1 MFGKTNVK
9 AQNEQINNKTSEFRF
24 LPVYRPPLNPHSC
37 PPLAVR
43 ALTLIRFACTVA
55 DPSNPEQQSASDR
68 TMEDASGRDA
78 AFFVFRAGEE
88 VPDGAT
94 QLLIDGS
101 VSNLRCGE
109 LPAFA
114 FRGRSGLMEIAIE
127 AGVKAIGE
135 AAFCGCR
142 SLMALK
148 LGDGVATIGSYA
160 FGNCVSLGDV
170 TLPAS
175 VTEIRGEAFYGCKSL
190 TMFRLRRGVLM
201 IGERAFNG
209 CHSLDQLAVPAKALL
224 VINDWGPPSFQLADR
239 LNPTSRQLQVIII
252 SDCLGFMSETEMAG
266 FKRTIISILGERFHL
281 EGCEGWKEKHEQLRA
296 LLVLH
301 ELRYRK
307 EASTLLELALWK
319 VKIEEDGDSNRNNK
333 EGCRLG
339 CKATA
344 IIPMLFPF
352 LCLKARDTR
361 QDFRLKCKANVIVP
375 IVLSFL

>member
-1 MFGKTNVK
+1 M
-9 AQNEQINNKTSEFRF
+9 
-24 LPVYRPPLNPHSC
+24 
-37 PPLAVR
+37 
-43 ALTLIRFACTVA
+43 
-55 DPSNPEQQSASDR
+55 ASDR

-114 FRGRSGLMEIAIE
+114 FRGRSELMEIAIE

-190 TMFRLRRGVLM
+190 TMFCLRRGVLM
-201 IGERAFNG
+201 IGE
-209 CHSLDQLAVPAKALL
+209 
-224 VINDWGPPSFQLADR
+224 
-239 LNPTSRQLQVIII
+239 
-252 SDCLGFMSETEMAG
+252 
-266 FKRTIISILGERFHL
+266 
-281 EGCEGWKEKHEQLRA
+281 
-296 LLVLH
+296 
-301 ELRYRK
+301 
-307 EASTLLELALWK
+307 
-319 VKIEEDGDSNRNNK
+319 
-333 EGCRLG
+333 
-339 CKATA
+339 
-344 IIPMLFPF
+344 
-352 LCLKARDTR
+352 
-361 QDFRLKCKANVIVP
+361 
-375 IVLSFL
+375 